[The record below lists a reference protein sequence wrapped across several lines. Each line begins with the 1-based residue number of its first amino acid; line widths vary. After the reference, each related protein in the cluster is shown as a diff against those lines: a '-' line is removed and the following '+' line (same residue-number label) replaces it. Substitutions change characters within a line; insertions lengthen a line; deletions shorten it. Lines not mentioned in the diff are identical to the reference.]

1 MSEATDFSSLGL
13 PERLLQT
20 ITSLGYQ
27 KPSPIQAQCIPA
39 FLGGRDMIGQ
49 AQTGT
54 GKTAAFA
61 LPILAGLDDSL
72 AKPQALVL
80 APTRELAMQVAES
93 FQRYSANL
101 NRCRVLAVYGGQ
113 SMRDQLQELRRG
125 VQVVVGT
132 PGRLLDHLN
141 RKSLDL
147 SALRWVVMDEAD
159 EMLRMGFI
167 DDVEAILA
175 HTGGT
180 QQTALFSATMPPRI
194 KNIADRYLRD
204 PERIVIPAA
213 TTTVSNIQ
221 QNVVWVRQRDKP
233 LAVARLLAAEE
244 FDATIIFT
252 RTRESTTELA
262 DQLVECGHAAQAI
275 NGDMNQSQREQTIA
289 LLKSGKIDILVA
301 TDVAARGLD
310 VERISLVIN
319 YDMPHEFDTYVHRI
333 GRTGRAGR
341 SGKAIL
347 LADPRDRRSVRML
360 EQSTRQPLQALELPS
375 DAEIR
380 QRRSDRFRQTLAEK
394 LGHADM
400 TSWRPLLEELSNELG
415 QPIDEL
421 ATGLLALLAEQQGL
435 NAKLPSAPAPVNFD
449 RNERSDRPERSNAGN
464 PRDRGAK
471 PPRKERGEN
480 SVPMDSYRMAVGR
493 QQQVKVSDIVGAI
506 ANEAGIN
513 SSNIG
518 RIQLFDDHSIVDLPQ
533 GMPNDVFQQLKNIR
547 IRGHVMNISRASAGE
562 AAAAA
567 AAAAAPRP
575 RRERKPTDKV
585 QDFPIVRQQRSDR
598 SDTRGD
604 KNAAR
609 RKIALKA

>member
-1 MSEATDFSSLGL
+1 
-13 PERLLQT
+13 
-20 ITSLGYQ
+20 
-27 KPSPIQAQCIPA
+27 
-39 FLGGRDMIGQ
+39 
-49 AQTGT
+49 
-54 GKTAAFA
+54 
-61 LPILAGLDDSL
+61 
-72 AKPQALVL
+72 
-80 APTRELAMQVAES
+80 
-93 FQRYSANL
+93 
-101 NRCRVLAVYGGQ
+101 
-113 SMRDQLQELRRG
+113 
-125 VQVVVGT
+125 
-132 PGRLLDHLN
+132 
-141 RKSLDL
+141 
-147 SALRWVVMDEAD
+147 
-159 EMLRMGFI
+159 
-167 DDVEAILA
+167 
-175 HTGGT
+175 
-180 QQTALFSATMPPRI
+180 
-194 KNIADRYLRD
+194 
-204 PERIVIPAA
+204 
-213 TTTVSNIQ
+213 
-221 QNVVWVRQRDKP
+221 
-233 LAVARLLAAEE
+233 
-244 FDATIIFT
+244 
-252 RTRESTTELA
+252 
-262 DQLVECGHAAQAI
+262 
-275 NGDMNQSQREQTIA
+275 
-289 LLKSGKIDILVA
+289 
-301 TDVAARGLD
+301 
-310 VERISLVIN
+310 
-319 YDMPHEFDTYVHRI
+319 MPHEFDTYVHRI

-400 TSWRPLLEELSNELG
+400 TSWRPLLAELATELE

-435 NAKLPSAPAPVNFD
+435 NAKLPSAPAAVHFDRNERGD
-449 RNERSDRPERSNAGN
+449 RNERSDRLERSNNASG

-547 IRGHVMNISRASAGE
+547 IRGHFMNISRASAGE

-575 RRERKPTDKV
+575 RRERKPADKV
-585 QDFPIVRQQRSDR
+585 QDFPIVRQHRSDR
-598 SDTRGD
+598 DDPRGE
-604 KNAAR
+604 KGAAR